1 MLALW
6 RKLKQEFIKTF
17 MRGNE
22 IRSSDFI
29 TWRTHDPSRIEI
41 WWSRIRP
48 KVEKN
53 AVIIQTIAAIFGM
66 IGVILTAYSLFR

>member
-17 MRGNE
+17 IRGNK
-22 IRSSDFI
+22 IHSSDFI
-29 TWRTHDPSRIEI
+29 TWRTYDPSRIEI
-41 WWSRIRP
+41 WWSRIHP

-53 AVIIQTIAAIFGM
+53 AVIIQMIAAIFGM
-66 IGVILTAYSLFR
+66 LGVILTAYSLFR